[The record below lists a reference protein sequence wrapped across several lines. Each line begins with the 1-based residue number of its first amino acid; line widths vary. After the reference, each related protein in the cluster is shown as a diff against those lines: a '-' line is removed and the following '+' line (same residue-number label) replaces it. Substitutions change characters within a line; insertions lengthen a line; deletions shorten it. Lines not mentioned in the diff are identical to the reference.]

1 MYRFM
6 YDKISISRS
15 LLQWAEKSYPYFR
28 SFSARFPSKK
38 PDPSEN
44 QNQTIHTTIKPIKGT
59 HLCLA
64 LLLSQQRFHLSQW
77 ETLFFLCL
85 LPLALFQSQNNEKL
99 KQCRIISPNSS
110 TFFPFPFFPSTSP
123 SPHYSSGLP
132 HPCPLP
138 KWDLKVSWF
147 FHPWGALKQ
156 TSR

>member
-1 MYRFM
+1 MSRFM

-15 LLQWAEKSYPYFR
+15 LLQWAEKTSPFQIILCSVSEQKARPFR
-28 SFSARFPSKK
+28 KPKPNHSHHYKANKGDTPLPCTPVITAKISSFSMG
-38 PDPSEN
+38 DP
-44 QNQTIHTTIKPIKGT
+44 
-59 HLCLA
+59 
-64 LLLSQQRFHLSQW
+64 
-77 ETLFFLCL
+77 FLRL

-123 SPHYSSGLP
+123 SPPYSSGLP

-147 FHPWGALKQ
+147 FHRWGALKQ